1 MSHDTDKLI
10 RQLSLVAYLM
20 AERRLLTARDVKSNV
35 EGYSE
40 MSDEAF
46 ARRFYSDRAEL
57 LALGVPLQSQ
67 RDEFTGEELY
77 TLRSENY
84 FLAELELE
92 DDELAALQTA
102 LYLLE
107 GKFAYS
113 EPLRL
118 ALQNLALGRQGF
130 GESASDTAV
139 RVEMLDPDY
148 SPEMPGRLGKLEGA
162 ISKQR
167 TIKFPYYSISRNRQG
182 ERTVNPYGLLSDNG
196 SWYVIGQDLDRKDI
210 RTFRVSRIRGDIRF
224 ATRRERDFR
233 IPTDFDIDE
242 YRGRAPWQIGDIEGE
257 ARIELAGDT
266 AWWVERAFGSAGQLE
281 DGVFVTGY
289 SSLPQLASWMLRQD
303 GRAIPVEPDEL
314 RREVAQ
320 ALRAVRERHEE
331 APPKLAAPAPVPH
344 VEVSGERPA
353 GPVVPERFAV
363 LQALLA
369 YLLAACGEANDAVIP
384 AHEIVERFHIPEEEL
399 EEHLQLLNLVNFGGG
414 CYTVYAALEGDSVH
428 VDKELY
434 GDTFRLAPRL
444 TPLEA
449 RAIGLALEFVGPMIA
464 ADAHTPLDRVRKKL
478 EETFGQFE
486 LAQTPNPQ
494 IAEAEAD
501 LVATLTEGIRE
512 RRLVEIEYQ
521 KEGEQTWS
529 KRVVEP
535 YSLERELPNWR
546 VHTWDRS
553 RDAERSFRLDRMRSA
568 QLTQERFEPRTAFD
582 PHGFPRRTLGED
594 PVPQG
599 RGGPLGRRARRDAA
613 EGRHRSRGDA
623 RRKRRVADRRGPVAA
638 RRGDPARARGDARR
652 RLPTARASWRTSSAF
667 RAFAPAPNPAGGRHV
682 SPRFAP
688 PPIPPAHVGARRR
701 SRGRVSASERSASV
715 PVFPSATSALRRR

>member
-1 MSHDTDKLI
+1 VSHDTDKLI

-20 AERRLLTARDVKSNV
+20 AERRAVTARDVKSNV

-57 LALGVPLQSQ
+57 LALGVRLQSQ

-84 FLAELELE
+84 FLEKLELD

-107 GKFAYS
+107 GKFAYA

-118 ALQNLALGRQGF
+118 ALQNLALGRPGF
-130 GESASDTAV
+130 DEPATETAV
-139 RVEMLDPDY
+139 RVEVLDPDY
-148 SPEMPGRLGKLEGA
+148 SREMPGRLGKLEGA

-167 TIKFPYYSISRNRQG
+167 TIKFPYYSISRDRQS

-196 SWYVIGQDLDRKDI
+196 GWYLIGHDLDRKDI
-210 RTFRVSRIRGDIRF
+210 RTFRVSRIRGEIRF

-233 IPTDFDIDE
+233 IPTDFDIDAF
-242 YRGRAPWQIGDIEGE
+242 RGRPPWQIGDIVDE

-266 AWWVERAFGSAGQLE
+266 AWWVDRAYGNAGQLD
-281 DGVFVTGY
+281 DGVFVTDY
-289 SSLPQLASWMLRQD
+289 SSASQLASWILRQD
-303 GRAIPVEPDEL
+303 GRAIPVDPPEL

-320 ALRAVRERHEE
+320 ALRLVRDLHHGP
-331 APPKLAAPAPVPH
+331 PPKLAAEAPPRPTDGT
-344 VEVSGERPA
+344 GERPA
-353 GPVVPERFAV
+353 GTVVPERFAV
-363 LQALLA
+363 LQSLLA
-369 YLLAACGEANDAVIP
+369 YLLAACGDGSSAVIP
-384 AHEIVERFHIPEEEL
+384 AADVIERFHIPDDEL

-414 CYTVYAALEGDSVH
+414 CYTVYAALEGDEVH

-449 RAIGLALEFVGPMIA
+449 RAIRLALEFVGPMIA

-486 LAQTPNPQ
+486 LQQAP
-494 IAEAEAD
+494 ASRLGAGEAEAD
-501 LVATLTEGIRE
+501 LVATLTNGIRD
-512 RRLVEIEYQ
+512 RLLVEIEYQ

-529 KRVVEP
+529 TRLVEP

-553 RDAERSFRLDRMRSA
+553 RSGERSFRLDRMHGA
-568 QLTQERFEPRTAFD
+568 KLTTKHFEPRPGFEPRSLRDARTAKILYLKGVAARWAVERGATPLKD
-582 PHGFPRRTLGED
+582 GTALAEMPVGSREWLLGEILSH
-594 PVPQG
+594 
-599 RGGPLGRRARRDAA
+599 RGEAVLLEPEEMRQAVERRARELAT
-613 EGRHRSRGDA
+613 ELGVSRL
-623 RRKRRVADRRGPVAA
+623 RVKA
-638 RRGDPARARGDARR
+638 
-652 RLPTARASWRTSSAF
+652 
-667 RAFAPAPNPAGGRHV
+667 
-682 SPRFAP
+682 
-688 PPIPPAHVGARRR
+688 
-701 SRGRVSASERSASV
+701 
-715 PVFPSATSALRRR
+715 

>member
-20 AERRLLTARDVKSNV
+20 AERRPLTARDVKSNV

-84 FLAELELE
+84 FLDKLELD

-107 GKFAYS
+107 GKFAYA

-118 ALQNLALGRQGF
+118 ALQNLALGRPGF
-130 GESASDTAV
+130 EEPASETAV
-139 RVEMLDPDY
+139 RVEVLDPDY
-148 SPEMPGRLGKLEGA
+148 TPEMPGRLGKLEGA

-167 TIKFPYYSISRNRQG
+167 TIKFPYYSISRNRQS
-182 ERTVNPYGLLSDNG
+182 ERTLNPYGLLSDNG
-196 SWYVIGQDLDRKDI
+196 SWYVVGQDLDRKDI

-233 IPTDFDIDE
+233 IPPDFDIDV
-242 YRGRAPWQIGDIEGE
+242 YRGRPPWQIGDLIGE
-257 ARIELAGDT
+257 ARIDLAGDT
-266 AWWVERAFGSAGQLE
+266 AWWVERAYGTAGQLE
-281 DGVFVTGY
+281 DGVFITEY
-289 SSLPQLASWMLRQD
+289 SSLPQLASWILRQD
-303 GRAIPVEPDEL
+303 GRAIPLEPDEL

-320 ALRAVRERHEE
+320 ALRNVRASHETGPPQLATP
-331 APPKLAAPAPVPH
+331 APPPRQDGL
-344 VEVSGERPA
+344 SERPA

-369 YLLAACGEANDAVIP
+369 YLLAACGEGTDAVIP
-384 AHEIVERFHIPEEEL
+384 AHEIVERFHIPEDQL

-414 CYTVYAALEGDSVH
+414 CYTVYAALEGDHVH

-449 RAIGLALEFVGPMIA
+449 RAIRLALEFVGPMIA
-464 ADAHTPLDRVRKKL
+464 ADAHTPLDRVRHKL
-478 EETFGQFE
+478 EDTFGQFE
-486 LAQTPNPQ
+486 LTKTPQPSTG
-494 IAEAEAD
+494 EVEAD

-529 KRVVEP
+529 QRIVEP

-546 VHTWDRS
+546 VHTWDRT

-568 QLTQERFEPRTAFD
+568 KLTPDTFEPRSAFEPRGLRDARTAKLLYAKGV
-582 PHGFPRRTLGED
+582 PARWAVERGATLLKDGTALTEMPVGSAEWLIGEIFS
-594 PVPQG
+594 Q
-599 RGGPLGRRARRDAA
+599 RGDSVLLEPAEMRRA
-613 EGRHRSRGDA
+613 
-623 RRKRRVADRRGPVAA
+623 VAA
-638 RRGDPARARGDARR
+638 RARQLANELGVSRLRARA
-652 RLPTARASWRTSSAF
+652 
-667 RAFAPAPNPAGGRHV
+667 
-682 SPRFAP
+682 
-688 PPIPPAHVGARRR
+688 
-701 SRGRVSASERSASV
+701 
-715 PVFPSATSALRRR
+715 